1 MKARAPYLAA
11 MIIAMILGYGSRSY
25 AEALPAFVAAHFGDA
40 LWASMVYFGIRV
52 LWPTKTIVWPALIGI
67 VFCFGIELSQLY
79 QAEWIHGIR
88 STFLG
93 ALVLGSG
100 FVTVDLVR
108 YTAGIAL
115 AAAADGWIIRK
126 RIG

>member
-1 MKARAPYLAA
+1 